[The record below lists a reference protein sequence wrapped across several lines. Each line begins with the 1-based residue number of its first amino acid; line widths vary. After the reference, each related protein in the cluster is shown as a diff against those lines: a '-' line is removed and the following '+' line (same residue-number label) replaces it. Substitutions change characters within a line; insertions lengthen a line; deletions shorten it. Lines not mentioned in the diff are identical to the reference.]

1 MIEYYY
7 IDYFENKRKILSIQN
22 FDTFSNCALLAKC
35 KKLIQPCDIYV

>member
-22 FDTFSNCALLAKC
+22 FGKILAIVR
-35 KKLIQPCDIYV
+35 LFRIDILHTNI